1 MNSSTAAAQMVRVV
15 VANVRACC
23 EGCIWMV
30 MDCRLGLVGW
40 CDGRTRKGGNE
51 RHTLCCVCCASVM
64 IIQKDELALT
74 LFSQLNCH
82 SQTRR
87 HEASSHSALST
98 SLLCV
103 RQNQHQD
110 CSRKR
115 KTTWSGVE
123 PFNLALGDS
132 DTGSPA

>member
-1 MNSSTAAAQMVRVV
+1 MLCVLCVRYDS
-15 VANVRACC
+15 
-23 EGCIWMV
+23 E
-30 MDCRLGLVGW
+30 
-40 CDGRTRKGGNE
+40 
-51 RHTLCCVCCASVM
+51 
-64 IIQKDELALT
+64 DELGLT

-123 PFNLALGDS
+123 PFDLALGDS